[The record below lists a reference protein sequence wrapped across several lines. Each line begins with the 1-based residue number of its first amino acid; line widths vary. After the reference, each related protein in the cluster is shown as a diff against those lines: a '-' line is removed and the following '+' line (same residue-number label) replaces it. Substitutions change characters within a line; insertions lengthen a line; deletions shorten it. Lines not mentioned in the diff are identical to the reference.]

1 MNYIQHV
8 RAAHEWL
15 LAQPRSRPIHI
26 SLYLAL
32 FRLWN
37 LDRFPEAI
45 QVDRREVMSAARIG
59 NRDTYTAA
67 LRDLETW
74 GMISYQP
81 SHDNAKGTRI
91 LMAVLEEAV
100 SPKMSQ
106 PPQAG
111 TLTNEPTTTAP
122 LAAIVGQPVSPEV
135 SQLTPSVAPL
145 VSQPSLLSKTSNVN
159 SRINAAAAPEKK
171 GGVVFSG
178 EGHSTVEVL
187 DDTAKTNEPAPA
199 RATAPQKTPRIKRG
213 APKKMRVEQ
222 LGRVKHLDEGGPAA
236 AIRVAATA
244 QTTDAAG
251 HTAARN
257 GARRQRRPE
266 LPFTE
271 SAINTPDKFAAAF
284 EGTDYALADLAYYF
298 QRVSNWRDKNTGE
311 PPHRTDWIATA
322 RNFMLNDAHDNR
334 LKLAPGTA
342 HVSSA
347 DAGQQNPG
355 IPTTGYR
362 SSRWD

>member
-45 QVDRREVMSAARIG
+45 QADRREVMSAARIG
-59 NRDTYTAA
+59 NRDTYKAA

-91 LMAVLEEAV
+91 LMAVLKEEV

-122 LAAIVGQPVSPEV
+122 LAAIVG
-135 SQLTPSVAPL
+135 
-145 VSQPSLLSKTSNVN
+145 
-159 SRINAAAAPEKK
+159 
-171 GGVVFSG
+171 
-178 EGHSTVEVL
+178 
-187 DDTAKTNEPAPA
+187 
-199 RATAPQKTPRIKRG
+199 
-213 APKKMRVEQ
+213 
-222 LGRVKHLDEGGPAA
+222 
-236 AIRVAATA
+236 
-244 QTTDAAG
+244 
-251 HTAARN
+251 
-257 GARRQRRPE
+257 
-266 LPFTE
+266 
-271 SAINTPDKFAAAF
+271 
-284 EGTDYALADLAYYF
+284 
-298 QRVSNWRDKNTGE
+298 
-311 PPHRTDWIATA
+311 
-322 RNFMLNDAHDNR
+322 
-334 LKLAPGTA
+334 
-342 HVSSA
+342 
-347 DAGQQNPG
+347 
-355 IPTTGYR
+355 
-362 SSRWD
+362 